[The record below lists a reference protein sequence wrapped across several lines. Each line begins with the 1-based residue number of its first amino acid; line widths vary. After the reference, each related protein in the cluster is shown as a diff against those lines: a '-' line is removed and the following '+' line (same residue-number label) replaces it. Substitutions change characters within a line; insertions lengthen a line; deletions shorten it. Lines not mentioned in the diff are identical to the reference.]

1 MSKSSGQTKAQ
12 ARLTEIFALAPV
24 IPVITIAEAAHALP
38 LARAL
43 AAGGL
48 RAIEIT
54 LRTDAAVEA
63 ARSIIKDVPEAIVGI
78 GTVLTPQ
85 DLERAQKLGAAFAVS
100 PGVTPDLLAAASQ
113 SGLPFGPGVQTASD
127 LIACVVGGFELVKFF
142 PAIPAGGLAAL
153 NALSGPFPHVRY
165 CPTGG
170 IGEANAR
177 EWLAHP
183 KVAAVGGSWIAPAS
197 DIAAGAWDKI
207 EQRARAAAGLRPSQ
221 GK

>member
-1 MSKSSGQTKAQ
+1 MSERQGRT
-12 ARLTEIFALAPV
+12 RLLEIFALAPV
-24 IPVITIAEAAHALP
+24 IPVITIADARQALP

-43 AAGGL
+43 VAGGL

-63 ARSIIKDVPEAIVGI
+63 ARAIIAEVPQAVVGI

-85 DLERAQKLGAAFAVS
+85 DLERASRLGAAFAVS
-100 PGVTPDLLAAASQ
+100 PGVTPDLLAATNASDV
-113 SGLPFGPGVQTASD
+113 PFAPGIQTPSD
-127 LIACVVGGFELVKFF
+127 LIACVNCGFDLVKFF
-142 PAIPAGGLAAL
+142 PAVPAGGLAAL
-153 NALSGPFPHVRY
+153 NALAGPFPHVRY

-183 KVAAVGGSWIAPAS
+183 KVVAVGGSWVAPSADVS
-197 DIAAGAWDKI
+197 SGAWSTI
-207 EQRARAAAGLRPSQ
+207 EQRARAAAALAPTS
-221 GK
+221 